1 MYILIIQLL
10 IIYDFSP
17 PNLIHLVPYIVEMMS
32 NYLKRIEE
40 LALSIS
46 TIQLFINNSSMN
58 YLPIKVARLVPKS
71 VKLQSLSQSQKLT
84 TLATADTNFTRKGM
98 VEEKLYVRKIE
109 DERKILDQR
118 NLESLKLVSLEAEEN
133 DIDTRRKLYSFQL
146 R

>member
-1 MYILIIQLL
+1 
-10 IIYDFSP
+10 
-17 PNLIHLVPYIVEMMS
+17 
-32 NYLKRIEE
+32 
-40 LALSIS
+40 
-46 TIQLFINNSSMN
+46 MN